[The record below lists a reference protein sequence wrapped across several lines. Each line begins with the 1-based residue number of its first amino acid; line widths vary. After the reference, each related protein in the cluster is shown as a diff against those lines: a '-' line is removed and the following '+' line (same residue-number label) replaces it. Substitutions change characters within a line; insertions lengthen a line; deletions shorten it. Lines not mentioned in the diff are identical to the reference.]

1 MQEAQR
7 RLLIGLL
14 VAAVVVGAAAVGT
27 RIASEGRVATAKG
40 KVEAKLGGAPVTFV
54 VPEPGGRV
62 DETTFTARALGVSEL
77 TASQLAQEAPGW
89 AVQPEGKGVRLS
101 PRRGAHPLY
110 IGEVHGM
117 VAIFFGPPRY
127 GWLDQVTGIAVD
139 TLRPQDGQRIAR
151 GVSVTNVDAA
161 WQMLESLAQ

>member
-14 VAAVVVGAAAVGT
+14 VAAVVVGAAAVST
-27 RIASEGRVATAKG
+27 RIASEGRTASAKG
-40 KVEAKLGGAPVTFV
+40 KIEAKLGGAPVTFV
-54 VPEPGGRV
+54 VPEPGGRI

-77 TASQLAQEAPGW
+77 TARELAQEAPGW
-89 AVQPEGKGVRLS
+89 AVRTEAKGVRLS
-101 PRRGAHPLY
+101 PRRGARPLY
-110 IGEVHGM
+110 IGELHGM

-139 TLRPQDGQRIAR
+139 TLRPQDAQRIAA
-151 GVSVTNVDAA
+151 GVPAANVDGA